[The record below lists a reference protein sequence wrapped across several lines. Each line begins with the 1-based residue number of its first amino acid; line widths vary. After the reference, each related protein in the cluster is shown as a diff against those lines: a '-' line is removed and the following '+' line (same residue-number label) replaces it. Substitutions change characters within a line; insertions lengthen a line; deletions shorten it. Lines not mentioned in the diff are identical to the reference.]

1 MHLDALL
8 TGQPSDVLTRTL
20 ELPRAE
26 RKALITELL
35 AAFKD
40 SSEFV
45 EIEPNTYGARNPL
58 KGQQAATALWAV
70 LPAGDPLLRRLWIAS
85 PTILERVLQD
95 RSLAERKTIALRMI
109 GHQTAWEA
117 IRRMILDGDLEP
129 IRTPDYHAGWFRWA
143 GRFGGKPLAERL
155 RTEPEALT
163 ELWELL
169 EIEGNGD
176 ASFAAFDKYVR
187 DEDKWSTA
195 LLQLTATGEVDRTR
209 LLDLT
214 LDILARDFAA
224 FRAQW
229 FAALHEAL
237 TPTPDERAAAQT
249 RYARLCGS
257 SLPRTVSFAVKALS
271 LVDKQGDLDD
281 EIALQHLPA
290 AAAGRGA
297 ATAKLA
303 LKLTTR
309 ITDRRPELTDLANEV
324 FEAALTHEASDV
336 RALATA
342 RLGITPDAPTT
353 VDVADYP
360 EPVPPP
366 WEQRKTLTIP
376 LDIPDTSAAVAEALS
391 SLLAD
396 PDQAD
401 LLLATLDGVHRVAE
415 DLKDALKPLVKRATK
430 IAGEKHAAAVPKLIA
445 TLVLGLSGRD
455 VAHPPRVDG
464 WRRPLHHRVTALLE
478 GTACPVSAAT
488 HRGGWLDPVVFV
500 TRMLEHP
507 EAPEDDVVDAL
518 LRLAPDTRPEA
529 LALATTLTGPHAETI
544 RYALGGPAIGD
555 TGWTALAAARARHPE
570 SSDPAATL
578 RGNPGPPITWTAKV
592 GPADYGI
599 TSLDVEQTPEP
610 VVAPKTPWLGIR
622 FDEPDRQWLGF
633 TECHEAV
640 SSPYDRDHLEAAV
653 AGNLFYNDY
662 EVGYPVEKATL
673 PPFLDSPSIPGYP
686 GTMLIAT
693 TLVLKRPTS
702 AQLGTD
708 AALTLLDRRMLGPRA
723 LGEAL
728 GVFGPQL
735 VPTRLAPR
743 LSVIANEHPIAILST
758 LDALLPKL
766 EPAQRGLFALLELA
780 ADLVDR
786 GAGTISAETKDWLAG
801 FKGSSKAAKAASR
814 LSR

>member
-1 MHLDALL
+1 MQLNALL
-8 TGQPSDVLTRTL
+8 TGQPSEVLTRTL
-20 ELPRAE
+20 ELSRAE
-26 RKALITELL
+26 RKALLPELI

-40 SSEFV
+40 SSEFI

-58 KGQQAATALWAV
+58 RGQQAATALWAV

-95 RSLAERKTIALRMI
+95 RSLAERKTIALRKI

-129 IRTPDYHAGWFRWA
+129 IRTPEYHAGWFRWA

-169 EIEGNGD
+169 AIEGNGD

-195 LLQLTATGEVDRTR
+195 LLELTETGEVDRAR

-229 FAALHEAL
+229 YAALHEAL
-237 TPTPDERAAAQT
+237 APTPDERTAAQH

-257 SLPRTVSFAVKALS
+257 GLPRTVSFAVKALS
-271 LVDKQGDLDD
+271 LVDKQGTLDD

-303 LKLTTR
+303 LKLAGR
-309 ITDRRPELTDLANEV
+309 IADRRPELTHLADEV

-342 RLGITPDAPTT
+342 RLGVTPHEAPVIETT
-353 VDVADYP
+353 EYP
-360 EPVPPP
+360 EPERPP
-366 WEQRKTLTIP
+366 WDQRKTLTIP
-376 LDIPDTSAAVAEALS
+376 LEIPDTPAAVAEALS

-401 LLLATLDGVHRVAE
+401 LLLAALDGAHRVAGE
-415 DLKDALKPLVKRATK
+415 LQDALKPLVKRAAR
-430 IAGEKHAAAVPKLIA
+430 IADQKYSAAVPKMIA
-445 TLVLGLSGRD
+445 TLVLGLTGRD
-455 VAHPPRVDG
+455 VVHPPQVDG
-464 WRRPLHHRVTALLE
+464 WRRPLHHRITTLLE
-478 GTACPVSAAT
+478 GTAVPVSAAT
-488 HRGGWLDPVVFV
+488 HQGGWLDPVVFV
-500 TRMLEHP
+500 SRMLEHP
-507 EAPEDDVVDAL
+507 DAAEDDVVDAL

-529 LALATTLTGPHAETI
+529 LALASELTGPYAGSI
-544 RYALGGPAIGD
+544 RYALGGPAIEQ
-555 TGWTALAAARARHPE
+555 TGWVALAAARARYPE
-570 SSDPAATL
+570 SADPAAAL
-578 RGNPGPPITWTAKV
+578 RGEPGPRITWTAKV
-592 GPADYGI
+592 GPNDYGA
-599 TSLDVEQTPEP
+599 TSLGIEQTPEA
-610 VVAPKTPWLGIR
+610 VSPKAPWLGVL
-622 FDEPDRQWLGF
+622 FDGPAPEWLGF

-640 SSPYDRDHLEAAV
+640 SSPYDRDALEASV
-653 AGNLFYNDY
+653 AGNLFFNDI
-662 EVGYPVEKATL
+662 ESGYPVEKAAL
-673 PPFLDSPSIPGYP
+673 PPFLDSPSIPGFP

-693 TLVLKRPTS
+693 TLALKRP
-702 AQLGTD
+702 AAVQLGTD

-723 LGEAL
+723 LGAAL
-728 GVFGPQL
+728 GVLGPL
-735 VPTRLAPR
+735 LITTRLTPR
-743 LSVIANEHPIAILST
+743 LSVIANEHPVAVLST
-758 LDALLPKL
+758 LDTLLPKL
-766 EPAQRGLFALLELA
+766 EPSHRGIFALLELA
-780 ADLVDR
+780 ADLVER
-786 GAGTISAETKDWLAG
+786 GAGTISDATEEWLAG

>member
-20 ELPRAE
+20 ELSRAE
-26 RKALITELL
+26 RKALAPELL

-45 EIEPNTYGARNPL
+45 EIEPNTYGARNPR

-95 RSLAERKTIALRMI
+95 RPLAERKTIALRMI

-117 IRRMILDGDLEP
+117 IRRMTLDGDLEP
-129 IRTPDYHAGWFRWA
+129 IRTPDYYSGWFRWA

-169 EIEGNGD
+169 ELEGNGD

-195 LLQLTATGEVDRTR
+195 LLELTTTGDVDRTR

-214 LDILARDFAA
+214 LDVLARDFAA

-229 FAALHEAL
+229 YAALHETLA
-237 TPTPDERAAAQT
+237 PTPDERAAAQT

-257 SLPRTVSFAVKALS
+257 GLPRTVSFAVKALS
-271 LVDKQGDLDD
+271 LVDKQGNLDD

-309 ITDRRPELTDLANEV
+309 IADRRPELTDLANEV

-342 RLGITPDAPTT
+342 RLGVTPDAP
-353 VDVADYP
+353 AAIAAAEYP
-360 EPVPPP
+360 EPVRPP
-366 WEQRKTLTIP
+366 WAQRTMLTIP
-376 LDIPDTSAAVAEALS
+376 LDIPDTPAAVAEALS
-391 SLLAD
+391 SLLSD

-401 LLLATLDGVHRVAE
+401 LLLAALDGAHRVADE
-415 DLKDALKPLVKRATK
+415 LKDALKPLVKRATK
-430 IAGEKHAAAVPKLIA
+430 ITGEKYPAAVPHLIA

-455 VAHPPRVDG
+455 IARPPQVDG
-464 WRRPLHHRVTALLE
+464 WRRPLHHRVTALLD
-478 GTACPVSAAT
+478 GNARPVSAAT
-488 HRGGWLDPVVFV
+488 HQGGWLDPVVFV

-529 LALATTLTGPHAETI
+529 LTLAAKLTGPHADTI
-544 RYALGGPAIGD
+544 RYALGGPAIDD

-570 SSDPAATL
+570 SADPAAAL
-578 RGNPGPPITWTAKV
+578 HGNPGPPITWTAKV
-592 GPADYGI
+592 GPSDYGV
-599 TSLDVEQTPEP
+599 TSLDVEQQPKA
-610 VVAPKTPWLGIR
+610 VAPKNPWLGIR
-622 FDEPDRQWLGF
+622 FDETDHQWLGF

-662 EVGYPVEKATL
+662 EVGYPVEKAAL
-673 PPFLDSPSIPGYP
+673 PPFLDSPSIPGHP

-708 AALTLLDRRMLGPRA
+708 AALTLLDRRMLGPSA

-728 GVFGPQL
+728 GVFGPHL
-735 VPTRLAPR
+735 VPTRLTSR

-758 LDALLPKL
+758 VDTLLPKL
-766 EPAQRGLFALLELA
+766 EPSHRGIFALLELA

-786 GAGTISAETKDWLAG
+786 GAGTISAETKDWLTG

-814 LSR
+814 LGH

>member
-8 TGQPSDVLTRTL
+8 TGQPSEVLTRTL

-26 RKALITELL
+26 RKALIPELM
-35 AAFKD
+35 AVFKD

-70 LPAGDPLLRRLWIAS
+70 LPASDPLLRRLWIAS

-95 RSLAERKTIALRMI
+95 RSLTERKTIALRMI

-117 IRRMILDGDLEP
+117 IRRMILDGDLDP
-129 IRTPDYHAGWFRWA
+129 IRTPEYHAGWFRWA
-143 GRFGGKPLAERL
+143 GRFGEKPLAERL

-169 EIEGNGD
+169 ETEGNGD

-187 DEDKWSTA
+187 NEDKWSTA
-195 LLQLTATGEVDRTR
+195 LLELTTTGEVDRTR

-229 FAALHEAL
+229 YAALHETLA
-237 TPTPDERAAAQT
+237 PTPDERAASQSH
-249 RYARLCGS
+249 YARLCGS
-257 SLPRTVSFAVKALS
+257 GLPRTVSFAVKALS
-271 LVDKQGDLDD
+271 LVDKQGNLDD
-281 EIALQHLPA
+281 EVALQHLPA

-342 RLGITPDAPTT
+342 RLGITPDAPTA
-353 VDVADYP
+353 VDVAEYP
-360 EPVPPP
+360 EPVRPP
-366 WEQRKTLTIP
+366 WEQRTMLTIP
-376 LDIPDTSAAVAEALS
+376 LDIPDTPAAIAEALS

-401 LLLATLDGVHRVAE
+401 LLLAVLDGAHRVTD

-430 IAGEKHAAAVPKLIA
+430 ITGEKYPAAVPHLVA
-445 TLVLGLSGRD
+445 TLILGLSGRD
-455 VAHPPRVDG
+455 ITHPPQVDG

-478 GTACPVSAAT
+478 GTARPVSAAT
-488 HRGGWLDPVVFV
+488 HQGGWLDPVVFV

-507 EAPEDDVVDAL
+507 EAPEDDVADAL
-518 LRLAPDTRPEA
+518 LRLAPDTRTEA
-529 LALATTLTGPHAETI
+529 LSLATELTGPHADTI
-544 RYALGGPAIGD
+544 RYALGGPAIDD

-570 SSDPAATL
+570 STDPAAAL
-578 RGNPGPPITWTAKV
+578 RGEPGPPFTWTAKV
-592 GPADYGI
+592 GLNKYGLI
-599 TSLDVEQTPEP
+599 SLDIDETPE
-610 VVAPKTPWLGIR
+610 VVSPKAPWLGVL
-622 FDEPDRQWLGF
+622 FDDPDPQWLGF
-633 TECHEAV
+633 TDCHEAV
-640 SSPYDRDHLEAAV
+640 SSPYDRDYLEARV
-653 AGNLFYNDY
+653 AGNLFFNDI
-662 EVGYPVEKATL
+662 EVGYPVEKAAL
-673 PPFLDSPSIPGYP
+673 PPFLDSPSIPGHT
-686 GTMLIAT
+686 GTMLLAT
-693 TLVLKRPTS
+693 TLVLKRPTA

-708 AALTLLDRRMLGPRA
+708 AVLTLLDQRMIGPRA

-728 GVFGPQL
+728 GVLGGEII
-735 VPTRLAPR
+735 PTRLAPR
-743 LSVIANEHPIAILST
+743 LAVIANEHPIAILST
-758 LDALLPKL
+758 LDTLLPKL
-766 EPAQRGLFALLELA
+766 EPAHRGVFALLELA

-786 GAGTISAETKDWLAG
+786 GAGTISAETKAWLAG

>member
-1 MHLDALL
+1 MHLDAIL
-8 TGQPSDVLTRTL
+8 TGQPSEVLSRIFGL
-20 ELPRAE
+20 SPAE
-26 RKALITELL
+26 RKALIPDLM

-40 SSEFV
+40 SREFI
-45 EIEPNTYGARNPL
+45 EIEPDTYGVRNPL
-58 KGQQAATALWAV
+58 KGQQAATALLAI
-70 LPAGDPLLRRLWIAS
+70 LPTSDPLLRKLWIAT

-95 RSLAERKTIALRMI
+95 RPLAERKAMALRLI

-117 IRRMILDGDLEP
+117 IRRMTLDGDLEP
-129 IRTPDYHAGWFRWA
+129 IRTPEYHAGWFRWA

-169 EIEGNGD
+169 TLEGNGD

-195 LLQLTATGEVDRTR
+195 LLELTATGELDRTR

-214 LDILARDFAA
+214 LDVLARDFAA

-229 FAALHEAL
+229 YAALHEAL
-237 TPTPDERAAAQT
+237 APTPDERTTAQI

-271 LVDKQGDLDD
+271 LVDKQGTLDD

-297 ATAKLA
+297 TTAKLA
-303 LKLTTR
+303 LKLAGR
-309 ITDRRPELTDLANEV
+309 IADRRPELTDIANEV

-342 RLGITPDAPTT
+342 RLGVTPETPDVIDTAE
-353 VDVADYP
+353 YP
-360 EPVPPP
+360 EPTRPP
-366 WEQRKTLTIP
+366 WDQRKTLTIP
-376 LDIPDTSAAVAEALS
+376 LDVPDTPAAIAEALS

-401 LLLATLDGVHRVAE
+401 LLLAVLDGAHRVTGE
-415 DLKDALKPLVKRATK
+415 LQDALKPLVKRATK
-430 IAGEKHAAAVPKLIA
+430 IAGEKHAAAVPKLVA

-455 VAHPPRVDG
+455 VACPPQVEG
-464 WRRPLHHRVTALLE
+464 WRRPLHHRVNALLD
-478 GTACPVSAAT
+478 GTARPVSAAT
-488 HRGGWLDPVVFV
+488 HQGGWLDPVVFV
-500 TRMLEHP
+500 SRMLEHP
-507 EAPEDDVVDAL
+507 EAPEDDVADAL

-529 LALATTLTGPHAETI
+529 RSLASALTGPHADCI
-544 RYALGGPAIGD
+544 RYALGGPPIGD
-555 TGWTALAAARARHPE
+555 TGWTALAAARARYPE
-570 SSDPAATL
+570 SADPAAAL
-578 RGNPGPPITWTAKV
+578 RGDPGPPFTWTAKI
-592 GPADYGI
+592 GLNQYGL
-599 TSLDVEQTPEP
+599 TSLDIDETPEA
-610 VVAPKTPWLGIR
+610 VSPKAPWLGVL
-622 FDEPDRQWLGF
+622 FGSPAPEWLGF

-653 AGNLFYNDY
+653 AGNLLFNDF
-662 EVGYPVEKATL
+662 EVGYPVEKAAL
-673 PPFLDSPSIPGYP
+673 PPFLDSPSTPGLP

-693 TLVLKRPTS
+693 TLVLKR
-702 AQLGTD
+702 AAAVQLGMD

-728 GVFGPQL
+728 GVLGPEL
-735 VPTRLAPR
+735 IPTRLAPR
-743 LSVIANEHPIAILST
+743 LSTIANEHPIAILST
-758 LDALLPKL
+758 LDTLLPRL
-766 EPAQRGLFALLELA
+766 EPSHRGVFALLELA
-780 ADLVDR
+780 ADLMER
-786 GAGTISAETKDWLAG
+786 GAGTISAETKTWLAG